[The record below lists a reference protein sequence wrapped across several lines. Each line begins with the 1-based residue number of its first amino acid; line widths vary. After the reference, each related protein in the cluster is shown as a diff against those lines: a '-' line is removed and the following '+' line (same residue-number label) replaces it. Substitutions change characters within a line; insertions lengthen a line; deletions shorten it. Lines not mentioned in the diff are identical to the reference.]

1 MIPQELRIGNWVND
15 PSSIGKMDSYG
26 QVKELNTDTLV
37 LEKTVSDTITRY
49 YYLEPIE
56 LSPEILEK
64 AGFDFLGSC
73 QVLKLDK
80 YFSLRTYD
88 STGSDI
94 YLDFDGDSEWRSYN
108 NHRCKHLH
116 QLQNLIFSLTGIE
129 LEIKF

>member
-1 MIPQELRIGNWVND
+1 MIKFKELRDGNYIRADNAKKWHSGYNG
-15 PSSIGKMDSYG
+15 SIVPVDLDIRHD
-26 QVKELNTDTLV
+26 KEEDY
-37 LEKTVSDTITRY
+37 S
-49 YYLEPIE
+49 PIE

-73 QVLKLDK
+73 QVLNLDK

-94 YLDFDGDSEWRSYN
+94 YLDFDGDSEWRSYHN
-108 NHRCKHLH
+108 NRCKHLH
-116 QLQNLIFSLTGIE
+116 ILQNLYYSLTGIE